1 MINYTGNYKKGG
13 IFMDEL
19 QNWLDTLEDYHL
31 PRFEDLPE
39 LNLYRDQ
46 LLTLVDKYIGPI
58 WLEDGPVVTT
68 SMVNNYVKNGLMPH
82 PVKKRYNRE
91 HLAYLIAITFLKQV
105 VSISEIQ
112 EGLDMQTKLNGG
124 IAKAFDFFCD
134 KQELALKMLNHR
146 EEGQVMSEK
155 DQSSA
160 YLLVEMVTM
169 AFATKLITKKILMI
183 ENNNQD
189 EKS

>member
-1 MINYTGNYKKGG
+1 
-13 IFMDEL
+13 MDEL
-19 QNWLDTLEDYHL
+19 QVWLDKMEDYRL
-31 PRFEDLPE
+31 PRFDELPE
-39 LNLYRDQ
+39 LDLYRDQ
-46 LLTLVDKYIGPI
+46 LLTLVDKYIGPV

-82 PVKKRYNRE
+82 PEKKRYTRE

-112 EGLDMQTKLNGG
+112 EGLDVQTKLNGG
-124 IAKAFDFFCD
+124 IAKAYDFFCE

-146 EEGQVMSEK
+146 EEGQVLSEK
-155 DQSSA
+155 NQSAA
-160 YLLVEMVTM
+160 YLLVEMVTI

-183 ENNNQD
+183 ETHNLD

>member
-1 MINYTGNYKKGG
+1 
-13 IFMDEL
+13 MDEL
-19 QNWLDTLEDYHL
+19 QEWLDKMEDYRL

-46 LLTLVDKYIGPI
+46 LLTLVDKYIEPI

-82 PVKKRYNRE
+82 PEKKRYTRE

-105 VSISEIQ
+105 VSINEIQ
-112 EGLDMQTKLNGG
+112 AGLEVQTKLNGG
-124 IAKAFDFFCD
+124 IAKAFDFFCE
-134 KQELALKMLNHR
+134 KQEQALKMLNHR
-146 EEGQVMSEK
+146 ESGQVLSEK
-155 DQSSA
+155 GQSSA
-160 YLLVEMVTM
+160 YLMVEMVTI

-183 ENNNQD
+183 ENTKQD

>member
-1 MINYTGNYKKGG
+1 
-13 IFMDEL
+13 MDEL
-19 QNWLDTLEDYHL
+19 QEWLDKMEDYRL

-82 PVKKRYNRE
+82 PEKKRYTRE

-105 VSISEIQ
+105 VSINEIQ
-112 EGLDMQTKLNGG
+112 AGLEVQTKLNGG
-124 IAKAFDFFCD
+124 IAKAFDFFCE
-134 KQELALKMLNHR
+134 KQEQALKMLNHR
-146 EEGQVMSEK
+146 EIGQVLSEK
-155 DQSSA
+155 GQSSA
-160 YLLVEMVTM
+160 YLMVEMVTI

-183 ENNNQD
+183 ENTKQD

>member
-1 MINYTGNYKKGG
+1 
-13 IFMDEL
+13 MDEL
-19 QNWLDTLEDYHL
+19 QTWVDNMENYHL
-31 PRFEDLPE
+31 PRFEELPE
-39 LNLYRDQ
+39 LDLYRDQ
-46 LLTLVDKYIGPI
+46 LLTLVDKYIGPV
-58 WLEDGPVVTT
+58 WLEDSPVVTT
-68 SMVNNYVKNGLMPH
+68 SMVNNYVKNGLLPH
-82 PVKKRYNRE
+82 PEKKRYTRE

-105 VSISEIQ
+105 VSINDIQ
-112 EGLDMQTKLNGG
+112 EGLEVQTRSKGG
-124 IAKAFDFFCD
+124 IAKAYDFFCD

-146 EEGQVMSEK
+146 EEGQVLSEK

-183 ENNNQD
+183 ETNNLD

>member
-1 MINYTGNYKKGG
+1 
-13 IFMDEL
+13 MDEL
-19 QNWLDTLEDYHL
+19 QEWLDKLENYRL

-39 LNLYRDQ
+39 LDLYRDQ

-68 SMVNNYVKNGLMPH
+68 SMVNNYVKNGLLPH
-82 PVKKRYNRE
+82 PIKKRYTRE

-105 VSISEIQ
+105 VSINEIQ
-112 EGLDMQTKLNGG
+112 AGLEIQTNLNGG

-146 EEGQVMSEK
+146 EEGQILSEK
-155 DQSSA
+155 NQSSA
-160 YLLVEMVTM
+160 YLMVEMATM
-169 AFATKLITKKILMI
+169 SFATKLITKKILMI
-183 ENNNQD
+183 ESNNQD
-189 EKS
+189 EKSG

>member
-1 MINYTGNYKKGG
+1 
-13 IFMDEL
+13 MDEL
-19 QNWLDTLEDYHL
+19 QEWLDKMEDYRL

-82 PVKKRYNRE
+82 PEKKRYTRE

-105 VSISEIQ
+105 VSINEIQ
-112 EGLDMQTKLNGG
+112 AGLEVQTKLNGG
-124 IAKAFDFFCD
+124 IAKAFDFFCE
-134 KQELALKMLNHR
+134 KQEQALKMLNHR
-146 EEGQVMSEK
+146 ESGQVLSEK
-155 DQSSA
+155 GQSSA
-160 YLLVEMVTM
+160 YLMVEMVTI

-183 ENNNQD
+183 ENTKQD